1 MKRNKFAALSCI
13 LLMSTMFLF
22 GCQQPGEENKG
33 TQAQESQVSQPPANA
48 TKPIEPS
55 NDRERAALLAIFPQG
70 AEESYYHGYAEFGYS
85 LKFSEK
91 KQGDNGDELIYKG
104 YMIDGE
110 SDDPNEKNFTETIE
124 IAKDGT
130 VTSKIVKVEPF
141 GLYDS
146 LKLMDTVVEDQV
158 ILKLP
163 LEVGNKWEQPF
174 TFKGQ
179 ELVAKTE
186 LVEVEEVEGKKRYKT
201 ELTVEG
207 IEDFFDNKYV
217 ESRVYEEGKGLV
229 EFENRFPLSLF
240 SSDAPGLSEE
250 DYVFSYSLIQ
260 E

>member
-1 MKRNKFAALSCI
+1 MKRNKLAILSSI
-13 LLMSTMFLF
+13 LLISTMFLF
-22 GCQQPGEENKG
+22 GCQKSEGEGAPTATVDPQAN
-33 TQAQESQVSQPPANA
+33 TQTSEPDKTDPATEGQE
-48 TKPIEPS
+48 
-55 NDRERAALLAIFPQG
+55 REALLAIFPQR
-70 AEESYYHGYAEFGYS
+70 AEESYYHGYAEFGYA

-91 KQGDNGDELIYKG
+91 KQGDNADELIYKG

-124 IAKDGT
+124 LAKDGT
-130 VTSKIVKVEPF
+130 VTSKIVKAEPF

-207 IEDFFDNKYV
+207 IEDFFENKYV

-229 EFENRFPLSLF
+229 EFENRFPLSAF

-250 DYVFSYSLIQ
+250 DYIFSYSLVQ